1 MELNPVL
8 VFLGGLVVVLL
19 GAELLL
25 RGAAHLAAMLRISPI
40 LIGLT
45 VVSVGTSM
53 PELAVGIT
61 AVSEGSGTL
70 AVGNIAGTNIVN
82 ILLILGLSAM
92 MRPLPTR
99 ALSVK
104 LDVPVMILCAVGL
117 FLMSA
122 DGRLGRVEGALMVLS
137 AIVYTVVL
145 VRVSTHESAAL
156 QREFRAEYGEGGMGR
171 GWKPVLWNS
180 LLLLAGMAL
189 TVQGAQWLVDG
200 AVAIA
205 RQQGVSDAFIGLTIV
220 AIGTSAPE
228 LVTTLI
234 ATLKNER
241 DVAIGNLIGSSIY
254 NILVIL
260 GLTLLAS
267 PGGVDVSD
275 EILWI
280 DLPLA
285 ALVALVCLPVF
296 RSDRKVSRKEGA
308 AFVAAYV
315 VYLASLIW
323 LRT

>member
-8 VFLGGLVVVLL
+8 VFLAGLAVLLL

-92 MRPLPTR
+92 IKPLPTR

-117 FLMSA
+117 LLMSV
-122 DGRLGRVEGALMVLS
+122 DGWLDRLEGALLVLA
-137 AIVYTVVL
+137 AIVYTVIL
-145 VRVSTHESAAL
+145 VRVSSHESAAL
-156 QREFRAEYGEGGMGR
+156 QREFRTEYGEAGIDR
-171 GWKPVLWNS
+171 GWKLLLWNG
-180 LLLLAGMAL
+180 LLLFAGMAA

-228 LVTTLI
+228 FVTMLL
-234 ATLKNER
+234 ATMKNER

-267 PGGVDVSD
+267 PGGIDVSG

-285 ALVALVCLPVF
+285 AMVALVCLPVF
-296 RSDRKVSRKEGA
+296 RSDRQVSRKEGA